1 MAKEGS
7 LNAEAEGH
15 TEHSEWV
22 GCGSAFWNSQEL
34 AGAGRV
40 EDVRET
46 DIPGP
51 VWFLACTLS
60 KMGAAAGL

>member
-1 MAKEGS
+1 MAG
-7 LNAEAEGH
+7 
-15 TEHSEWV
+15 
-22 GCGSAFWNSQEL
+22 AFWNSQEL
-34 AGAGRV
+34 AGAGGV

-51 VWFLACTLS
+51 VWFLAHALS